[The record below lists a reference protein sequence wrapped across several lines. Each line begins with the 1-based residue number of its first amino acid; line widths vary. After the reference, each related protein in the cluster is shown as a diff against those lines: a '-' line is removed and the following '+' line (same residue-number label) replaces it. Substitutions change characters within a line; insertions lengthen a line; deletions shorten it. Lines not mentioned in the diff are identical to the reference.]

1 MSRKQRIKKGVDIRL
16 SGRPADSVTFAP
28 SASMYAVKPPDFT
41 GVTPKLCVRIGDEV
55 EAGTCIFYDKKTPL
69 VQFLSPV
76 AGTVKEIVR
85 GAKRRILAVE
95 IEASENNIYRDFGVL
110 DVDKSEKNAILSRV
124 LEGGM
129 FPYFRQRPFDVIAN
143 PEDSPRS
150 IHVSGFDSSPLAAS
164 TSVAL
169 EGRMSDFQNGI
180 DALAKLAGVSGVHL
194 GIKHSDASLA
204 GVRNCEITEFEGPH
218 PSGNVGIQ
226 LHHTAPLSKGEVVW
240 TIGYQ
245 DVSNL
250 GALLSSGKYI
260 PTKVVA
266 VGGSECPTPQ
276 HVKTLAGASVSSI
289 VNVPATASNGD
300 SVRVI
305 SGSPLTGD
313 QISKDDYIGA
323 FHSAIALLAEGSE
336 PKFLLTEGWLSMG
349 LKRFSLN
356 HSFPTWL
363 MPKSKEWNLDTNMGG
378 EERAF
383 VVTGE
388 YEKVFPMDIYP
399 QHLIKSIIVND
410 IDSMEKLGIYEVAP
424 EDFALCEYGCTSKIP
439 VQKLVREGL
448 DNLRNELG

>member
-1 MSRKQRIKKGVDIRL
+1 MSRKQRIKKGIDIRL
-16 SGRPADSVTFAP
+16 SGRPADTVISAP
-28 SASMYAVKPPDFT
+28 SASVYAVKPPDFT
-41 GVTPKLCVRIGDEV
+41 GVTPKLNVRVGDIV
-55 EAGTCIFYDKKTPL
+55 EAGTCIFYDKKTPS

-76 AGTVKEIVR
+76 AGTVKDVVR

-95 IEASENNIYRDFGVL
+95 IQASDKNTHKDFGVL
-110 DVDKSEKNAILSRV
+110 EVHTSDKNAILTRV

-129 FPYFRQRPFDVIAN
+129 FPFFRQRPFDVVAN
-143 PEDSPRS
+143 PMDSPRS
-150 IHVSGFDSSPLAAS
+150 IHISGFDSSPLAAS

-169 EGRMSDFQNGI
+169 DGRVSDFQNGV
-180 DALAKLAGVSGVHL
+180 DALAKLAGESGVHV
-194 GIKHSDASLA
+194 GVQSNDSTLA
-204 GVRNCEITEFEGPH
+204 GLRNCEITEFEGPH
-218 PSGNVGIQ
+218 PSGNVGVQI
-226 LHHTAPLSKGEVVW
+226 HHTAPLSKGEVVW

-245 DVSNL
+245 DVANL
-250 GALLSSGKYI
+250 GAMLASGHYV

-266 VGGSECPTPQ
+266 VGGSECAMPQ
-276 HVKTLAGASVSSI
+276 HVKTLAGASISSI
-289 VNVPATASNGD
+289 VNVPEKASNGD
-300 SVRVI
+300 SVRVV

-313 QISKDDYIGA
+313 QISKEDYIGSY
-323 FHSAIALLAEGSE
+323 HTAIALLAEGSE
-336 PKFLLTEGWLSMG
+336 PKFLLTEGWLGMG
-349 LKRFSLN
+349 LQRFSLN

-363 MPKSKEWNLDTNMGG
+363 MPKAKEWDLDTNMGG

-439 VQKLVREGL
+439 VQQVVREGL